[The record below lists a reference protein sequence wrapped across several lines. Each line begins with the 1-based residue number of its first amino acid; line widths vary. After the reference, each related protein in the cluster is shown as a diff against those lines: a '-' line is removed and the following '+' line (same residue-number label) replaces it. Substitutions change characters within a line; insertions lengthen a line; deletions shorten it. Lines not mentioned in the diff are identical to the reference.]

1 MPIFSPRSLPVKI
14 DQHRPLLISYRQKT
28 YLDAKFS
35 IGQESPGHKQDPE
48 AVAKDMRTAKRLDG
62 SRLFCPDE
70 FLTAQQIQ
78 SYISRMASKLRKTTT
93 TDSDAQ
99 ALEREQEYSEM
110 KEMIEEE
117 VQLRHPITFDKL
129 NICEMNSRNTP
140 SQCSLAMLQTLCE
153 FTSSHAVIT

>member
-1 MPIFSPRSLPVKI
+1 MAEKESLMDMAKRKY
-14 DQHRPLLISYRQKT
+14 HCLLEEGSSSQTVIGAGESHSASSAVPPEGWALKSAKKSVRFNERQKT

-48 AVAKDMRTAKRLDG
+48 AVAKDTRTAKRLDG

-78 SYISRMASKLRKTTT
+78 SYFSRMASKLRKTTT

-99 ALEREQEYSEM
+99 ALEREQEYREM
-110 KEMIEEE
+110 KEMIEE
-117 VQLRHPITFDKL
+117 
-129 NICEMNSRNTP
+129 
-140 SQCSLAMLQTLCE
+140 
-153 FTSSHAVIT
+153 